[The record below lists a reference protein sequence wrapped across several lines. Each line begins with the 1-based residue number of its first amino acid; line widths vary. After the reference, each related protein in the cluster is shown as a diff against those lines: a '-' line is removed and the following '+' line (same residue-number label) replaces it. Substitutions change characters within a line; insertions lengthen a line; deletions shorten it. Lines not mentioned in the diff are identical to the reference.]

1 MIVHLLLSK
10 SEKNLYFLKNK
21 YSQLL
26 FFLTA
31 IWLPHGQLWPI
42 IEGAG
47 TLTVINH
54 QEPRNEVG
62 SLSRAKRLV

>member
-1 MIVHLLLSK
+1 M
-10 SEKNLYFLKNK
+10 
-21 YSQLL
+21 

-62 SLSRAKRLV
+62 SLTHPVSYFYCGPQVREENQISNEEAINHNNN